1 MQESEWV
8 VVVEV
13 SDEDGE
19 VFVRCPD
26 LPEVLAAGQDI
37 ASALVNAEDA
47 VVVAVAG
54 RMKDETDVP
63 SPRAANRG
71 DAVVVLPAAFAA
83 KLAVWRLWRQS
94 GLTKVALAEQLGL
107 AEAEVRR
114 ILDPAKRTKLD
125 RLDAVARVLG
135 RRLTIESIAA

>member
-1 MQESEWV
+1 MQESGWV
-8 VVVEV
+8 VVLEV
-13 SDEDGE
+13 SDADGE

-26 LPEVLAAGQDI
+26 LPEVLTAGADAA
-37 ASALVNAEDA
+37 AALAQAEDA
-47 VVVAVAG
+47 VVVAIAG
-54 RMKDETDVP
+54 RMKDETEVP
-63 SPRAANRG
+63 SPRAAGRG

-94 GLTKVALAEQLGL
+94 GLSKVALATQLGL

-135 RRLTIESIAA
+135 RRLTIESVAA

>member
-8 VVVEV
+8 VAFEA

-26 LPEVLAAGQDI
+26 LPEVLTAGKTV
-37 ASALVNAEDA
+37 AEALANAEDA
-47 VVVAVAG
+47 VVVAIGG
-54 RMKDETDVP
+54 RMRDEADIP
-63 SPRAANRG
+63 LPRAASPG
-71 DAVVVLPAAFAA
+71 DAIVVLPAAFAA
-83 KLAVWRLWRQS
+83 KLAVWRLWRRS
-94 GLTKVALAEQLGL
+94 GLTKVALAGQLGL

-114 ILDPAKRTKLD
+114 ILDPGKRTKLD

>member
-8 VVVEV
+8 VVLEV
-13 SDEDGE
+13 SNDDGE

-26 LPEVLAAGQDI
+26 LPEVLTAGPDVAA
-37 ASALVNAEDA
+37 ALANAEDA
-47 VVVAVAG
+47 VVVAIAG
-54 RMKDETDVP
+54 RMKDETEVP
-63 SPRAANRG
+63 SPRAARDR

-83 KLAVWRLWRQS
+83 KLAVWRLWRRS
-94 GLTKVALAEQLGL
+94 GLSKVALAGQLGI

-125 RLDAVARVLG
+125 RLDTVARVLG